1 MRRGRSRD
9 PVLNQGEPGQ
19 ASLELLATVPAM
31 VLGAMIAIQ
40 LAITGYSLHLA
51 DGAAEA
57 GALAAA
63 AGADAEAAAVA
74 ALPGWAAERVDV
86 TVDGARIEVAVLP
99 PAPHSEISDVL
110 EVTGAAWARS
120 ADGG

>member
-1 MRRGRSRD
+1 M
-9 PVLNQGEPGQ
+9 
-19 ASLELLATVPAM
+19 A
-31 VLGAMIAIQ
+31 LGAMIAFQ
-40 LAITGYSLHLA
+40 LAITGYALHLA

-74 ALPGWAAERVDV
+74 ALPGWAAERVEV
-86 TVDGARIEVAVLP
+86 TVSGGRIEVAVLP
-99 PAPHSEISDVL
+99 PAPHPEVSDAL
-110 EVTGAAWARS
+110 KVTGAAWARG

>member
-1 MRRGRSRD
+1 MSRRRASAQD
-9 PVLNQGEPGQ
+9 GQ

-31 VLGAMIAIQ
+31 VLGAAIALQ
-40 LAITGYSLHLA
+40 FAITGYTLHLA

-63 AGADAEAAAVA
+63 AGADPEAAAVA
-74 ALPGWAAERVDV
+74 ALPGWASDLVDV
-86 TVDGARIEVAVLP
+86 SEEGGRVEVAVRP
-99 PAPHSEISDVL
+99 PAPHPEISSAL
-110 EVTGAAWARS
+110 EVSAAAWARS